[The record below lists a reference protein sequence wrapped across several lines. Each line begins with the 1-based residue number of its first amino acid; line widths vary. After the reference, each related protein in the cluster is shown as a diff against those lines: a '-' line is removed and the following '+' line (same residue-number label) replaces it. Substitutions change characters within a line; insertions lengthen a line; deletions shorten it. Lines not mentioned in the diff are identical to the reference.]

1 MCSAHFVRRAANET
15 RTRDPDLGKVV
26 LYQLSYCRIAFG
38 KCRFRMPPGGIKRDI
53 ASALRKTTLQVLFRV
68 LQRTLF
74 NELHVLFR
82 NTTFRLLSCSPFRE
96 FFQRALIP
104 RGKADAKVLQIFH
117 ICKYSR
123 WKARKFLDF
132 TRSLSYPFCKQRE

>member
-1 MCSAHFVRRAANET
+1 MRSAHFVRRAANET

-26 LYQLSYCRIAFG
+26 LYQLSYCRVAFG
-38 KCRFRMPPGGIKRDI
+38 KSCYRMSLARHKAHDCLGSSKNNFASSFSSITMNTFRRTEFSFSSVTKN
-53 ASALRKTTLQVLFRV
+53 TLE
-68 LQRTLF
+68 
-74 NELHVLFR
+74 ELHVLFR

-123 WKARKFLDF
+123 
-132 TRSLSYPFCKQRE
+132 